1 MAEIILTLVFFIFL
15 KSQSFSLNRSSVTYI
30 IFIFLLQSYSLTKLQ
45 NYIQLLWISDY
56 YLWSTKMWKKKQ

>member
-15 KSQSFSLNRSSVTYI
+15 KSQSFSLNRSSLTYI